1 MDVKK
6 ALKGAALAVMISAAC
21 CTAAAAEWKFDK
33 KITVVCPWGL
43 GGGADTTIRK
53 FAVMLNRVL
62 DVEVEV
68 VNVTGASGVYGT
80 EYAHE
85 QPADGY
91 TFLLGTQSLIMQD
104 LEGVMT
110 TDFKTEFIPV
120 AKLMHSVNIIAGSR
134 KALREKGCRDFSGLV
149 AYAKANP
156 GVVKAAMLSSTGV
169 DGVSLRQTLA
179 GLDVVIL
186 PFASGEEMIAAIV
199 EGEADIMVT
208 GASEISKYIQSGDI
222 IPICTVAKKRLKIYP
237 DIQCTGDLGIESY
250 MGPWRGLFAKQGTPD
265 EAIDA
270 LAVAAEEASK
280 LPAWQD
286 FLRMSTYDE
295 RTGFSAREEF
305 TALVADEYTELAA
318 FLESEGVLK
327 KTY

>member
-1 MDVKK
+1 MYIKK
-6 ALKGAALAVMISAAC
+6 ALRGAALAILISAAI

-68 VNVTGASGVYGT
+68 VNVTGASGVYGA

-104 LEGVMT
+104 LEGAMT
-110 TDFKTEFIPV
+110 TDFKTEFVPV
-120 AKLMHSVNIIAGSR
+120 VKLMHSVNIIAGSR
-134 KALREKGCRDFSGLV
+134 KALREKGCRDFSALV
-149 AYAKANP
+149 AYAKENP
-156 GVVKAAMLSSTGV
+156 GLVRAGMLSSTGV
-169 DGVSLRQTLA
+169 DGVSLRQTLT
-179 GLDVVIL
+179 GLDVTIL
-186 PFASGEEMIAAIV
+186 PFSSGEEMIAAIV

-208 GASEISKYIQSGDI
+208 GISEISKYIQSGDI
-222 IPICTVAKKRLKIYP
+222 VPICAIAKKRLKVYP
-237 DIQCTGDLGIESY
+237 DLQCTADLGIESY
-250 MGPWRGLFAKQGTPD
+250 MGPWRGLFAKRGTPD
-265 EAIDA
+265 EAIEA
-270 LAVAAEEASK
+270 LAIAAEKAST
-280 LPAWQD
+280 LPAWKD
-286 FLRMSTYDE
+286 FLRMSSYDE
-295 RTGFSAREEF
+295 RTGFAPREEF
-305 TALVADEYTELAA
+305 TALVADEYTALAD